1 MFNRILVGVD
11 GREGGRDALALAAD
25 LQRLGGGEIVA
36 VHVYLYDRTVPFP
49 DVEGAGVVLQ
59 EDLLTRLEAEI
70 RAVGVAAR
78 PVIARDLAPTRALH
92 AAAERE
98 DADLIVVGSC
108 HRGGADRVLAGD
120 DAANTLHG
128 SPCAVAVAPR
138 GYAGSAH
145 ELRSIGVGYDG
156 SPESHRALDLARR
169 LAERGDA
176 YVRATMVVQPVSPR
190 WAIAARY
197 PGWPPSEASARRR
210 AEAMLER
217 AVAGVRDRVTPEVAV
232 GSAWK
237 TLASSSGDLD
247 LLILGARGYGPL
259 RRIMLG
265 STSTHLLREAACPVL
280 VLPRG
285 AGAPGHAP
293 RAGADA
299 VTQPA

>member
-25 LQRLGGGEIVA
+25 LRRLGGGDIVA

-49 DVEGAGVVLQ
+49 EPEGAGVVLQ

-70 RAVGVAAR
+70 RTVGVSAR
-78 PVIARDLAPTRALH
+78 PVIARDLAPARALH

-108 HRGGADRVLAGD
+108 RRAGADRVLTGD
-120 DAANTLHG
+120 DAASTLHG

-138 GYAGSAH
+138 GYAESPH
-145 ELRSIGVGYDG
+145 ELKSIGVGYDG
-156 SPESHRALDLARR
+156 SSESHRALDLACR
-169 LAERGDA
+169 LAERADA
-176 YVRATMVVQPVSPR
+176 YVRATMVVRPVSPT

-210 AEAMLER
+210 AEEMLEH

-247 LLILGARGYGPL
+247 LLIVGSRDYGPV
-259 RRIMLG
+259 RRVILG
-265 STSTHLLREAACPVL
+265 STATHLLREAACPVL

-285 AGAPGHAP
+285 AGAPDHAP
-293 RAGADA
+293 GAEAGE
-299 VTQPA
+299 VTHSA